1 MRAVGMIEAL
11 IEQRLHFKE
20 SKCYAFGDEDCS
32 IKMVKG

>member
-1 MRAVGMIEAL
+1 MIEAL

-32 IKMVKG
+32 IKIVKG